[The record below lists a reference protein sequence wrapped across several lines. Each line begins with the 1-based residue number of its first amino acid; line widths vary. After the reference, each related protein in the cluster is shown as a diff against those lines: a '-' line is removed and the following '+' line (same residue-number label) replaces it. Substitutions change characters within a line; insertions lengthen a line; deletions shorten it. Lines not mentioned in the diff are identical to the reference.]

1 MTLIRRSLSFRGR
14 VQGVCVRWTTSRM
27 MQDLPLAGFVRNRS
41 DGTVELV
48 IEGEPDEIE
57 NGVELLNE
65 KMGGLIIDMNFT
77 DSPGTGEFSGF
88 SIR

>member
-1 MTLIRRSLSFRGR
+1 MTLLRRILVFRGR
-14 VQGVCVRWTTSRM
+14 VQGVGFRWTTSRM
-27 MQDLPLAGFVRNRS
+27 MQDLPLAGFVRNMN
-41 DGTVELV
+41 DGTVQIV

-65 KMGGLIIDMNFT
+65 KMGGLIEGVNFK

-88 SIR
+88 SIQ